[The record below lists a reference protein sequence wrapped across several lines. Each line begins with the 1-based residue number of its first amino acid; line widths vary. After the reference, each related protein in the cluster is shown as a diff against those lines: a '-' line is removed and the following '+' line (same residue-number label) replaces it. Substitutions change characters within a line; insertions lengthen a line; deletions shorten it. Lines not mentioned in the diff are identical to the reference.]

1 MKIER
6 LSIERINPAPYNPR
20 VDLHPGDAEY
30 EKLQRSLEQFGC
42 VEPLVWNRRTG
53 HLVGGHQRFK
63 ILLAQGHREVE
74 VSVVDLSLEQEQ
86 ALNIA
91 LNKIQ
96 GDWDLPKLAALLD
109 GLAKVPDFDVALT
122 GFDQAEIGQLL
133 DRLSVDEP
141 AGEDGFD
148 LAEALEAAATQPP
161 VTRPGELVE
170 LGPHRLLC
178 GDSAKREHLDL
189 LLGNAQADL
198 LFTDPPYNV
207 NYYGGQ
213 RPTPH
218 QTRPKPARQWDRIY
232 MDDLSQ
238 EDYEAWLRSVL
249 NHTWPALSP
258 GAPFYIWNGHRQ
270 FAPMYAILTSAGGHV
285 SCVLTWA
292 KENFAIGYGD
302 YNQQTEFCLYGWKA
316 DGGAH
321 RWHGPTNES
330 TLWQV
335 HRDRTRDYRHPTQKP
350 IALAERA
357 IRNSSRRG
365 EIVLDLFLGSGST
378 LIGAQRL
385 GRRCFGLE
393 IDPRYCDAI
402 VRRYLALVGP
412 EAAQAELLARYGPL
426 DLPTANGEWPQENGE
441 ARDGGKV
448 TVLAEAA
455 TLPSGDAP

>member
-6 LSIERINPAPYNPR
+6 ISIDRINPAPYNPR
-20 VDLHPGDAEY
+20 VDLQPGDAEY
-30 EKLQRSLEQFGC
+30 EKLQRSIEQFGC
-42 VEPLVWNRRTG
+42 VEPLVWNSRTG

-74 VSVVDLSLEQEQ
+74 VSVVDLALDQEQ

-109 GLAKVPDFDVALT
+109 DLAKVPDFDVSLT
-122 GFDQAEIGQLL
+122 GFDEAEIGQLL
-133 DRLSVDEP
+133 DRLSADEP
-141 AGEDGFD
+141 TGEDGFD
-148 LAEALEAAATQPP
+148 LAEALDAAAAQPP
-161 VTRPGELVE
+161 ITRPGEIIE
-170 LGPHRLLC
+170 LGTHRLLC
-178 GDSAKREHLDL
+178 GDSSKREHLDL
-189 LLGNAQADL
+189 LLGSAQADL

-207 NYYGGQ
+207 DYYGGK
-213 RPTPH
+213 RPTPRKA
-218 QTRPKPARQWDRIY
+218 RPKPTRQWDRIY

-238 EDYEAWLRSVL
+238 DDYEAWLRTVFS
-249 NHTWPALSP
+249 NTWPALSP

-270 FAPMYAILTSAGGHV
+270 FAPMYDILTSAGAHV

-330 TLWQV
+330 TLWQI

-365 EIVLDLFLGSGST
+365 EIVLDLFMGSGST
-378 LIGAQRL
+378 LIAAERL

-402 VRRYLALVGP
+402 VRRYLTFVGP
-412 EAAQAELLARYGPL
+412 ETAPAELLARYGPL
-426 DLPTANGEWPQENGE
+426 HPAAVNEGWPQQKGE
-441 ARDGGKV
+441 SHDDGSMPA
-448 TVLAEAA
+448 LADAA
-455 TLPSGDAP
+455 TVSGGTP